1 MSNTPGLFA
10 ADDTI
15 RPLADRLRPRHLAE
29 FYGQA
34 HLLGTD
40 STLRQAVENGRLH
53 SMVFW
58 GPPGTGKTT
67 LARMIASTCD
77 AHFMSISAVLS
88 GVKDIREK
96 VAEARER
103 LERGGQRSVL
113 FVDEVHRFNKS
124 QQDAFLPHIEDG
136 TLYFVGATT
145 ENPSFELN
153 NALLSRVRVYVLKHL
168 DKNDVRQVIDRALSD
183 EQVGLGRL
191 DLQMDEGCREQLAA
205 TADGDARH
213 ALVLLELAADCARED
228 NGKRIIDES
237 VIREVTRDSFRQFD
251 KGGDHFYDQI
261 SALHK
266 SMRGSDPDAALYW
279 YCRMLDGGCD
289 PLYIA
294 RRVLRFASEDIGNA
308 DPRAAQYA
316 LYAWDTYHRLGSPE
330 GDLAIAHAIVFMS
343 CAPKS
348 NALYSAFKQA
358 MAFAKEQG
366 NQPVPMSLRN
376 APTKLMKDLGHGENY
391 RYAHDEAD
399 GFAAGAHYFPDTLE
413 AQQFYHPVERGLE
426 IKIGERLAQLR
437 AKNKAGSIKVGSNK
451 AGSNKAGS
459 NKAGY
464 LSMYRLAKYNIE
476 ISKLTFTR

>member
-1 MSNTPGLFA
+1 MNSSLELFG
-10 ADDTI
+10 ADDSV
-15 RPLADRLRPRHLAE
+15 RPLADRLRPRSLDE
-29 FYGQA
+29 FVGQS
-34 HLLGTD
+34 HLLGPD
-40 STLRQAVENGRLH
+40 STLRQAIERNRLH
-53 SMVFW
+53 SMIFW

-67 LARMIASTCD
+67 LARMIAHRCD
-77 AHFMSISAVLS
+77 AHFMSISAVLA

-103 LERGGQRSVL
+103 LQGNGQRSVL

-168 DKNDVRQVIDRALSD
+168 EKTDLRAVIDRALSNT
-183 EQVGLGRL
+183 EYGLGAQNLVMEEAHR
-191 DLQMDEGCREQLAA
+191 DLLAA

-213 ALVLLELAADCARED
+213 ALVLLELASDCARDTGD
-228 NGKRIIDES
+228 NRVIDEA
-237 VIREVTRDSFRQFD
+237 VIQEVTRDSFRQFD

-279 YCRMLDGGCD
+279 FCRMLDGGCD

-316 LYAWDTYHRLGSPE
+316 LYAWDTYQRLGSPE

-348 NALYSAFKQA
+348 NAVYTAFKQA

-376 APTKLMKDLGHGENY
+376 APTKLMKELGHGDDY
-391 RYAHDEAD
+391 RYAHDEVD
-399 GFAAGAHYFPDTLE
+399 GFAAGAHYFPDTLP
-413 AQQFYHPVERGLE
+413 AQQFYKPVNRGLE
-426 IKIGERLAQLR
+426 IKISDRLADLR
-437 AKNKAGSIKVGSNK
+437 KRNKAS
-451 AGSNKAGS
+451 
-459 NKAGY
+459 
-464 LSMYRLAKYNIE
+464 AK
-476 ISKLTFTR
+476 

>member
-1 MSNTPGLFA
+1 MSSSLNLFG
-10 ADDTI
+10 ADESVK
-15 RPLADRLRPRHLAE
+15 PLADRLRPRSLQE
-29 FYGQA
+29 FTGQT
-34 HLLGTD
+34 HLLGPD
-40 STLRQAVENGRLH
+40 STLRQAIERNRLH
-53 SMVFW
+53 SMIFW

-67 LARMIASTCD
+67 LARMIAHQCD
-77 AHFMSISAVLS
+77 AHFMSISAVLA

-103 LERGGQRSVL
+103 LDGNGQRSVL

-136 TLYFVGATT
+136 TLFFVGATT

-168 DKNDVRQVIDRALSD
+168 ETSDLRVVIDRALSD
-183 EQVGLGRL
+183 VERGLGDMNLSMDDTYR
-191 DLQMDEGCREQLAA
+191 DLLAA
-205 TADGDARH
+205 TANGDARH
-213 ALVLLELAADCARED
+213 ALVLLELASDCAREEGD
-228 NGKRIIDES
+228 KRIIDEA
-237 VIREVTRDSFRQFD
+237 VIKEVTRDSFRQFD

-279 YCRMLDGGCD
+279 FCRMLDGGCD

-316 LYAWDTYHRLGSPE
+316 LYAWDTYQRLGSPE

-348 NALYSAFKQA
+348 NAVYKAFKQA
-358 MAFAKEQG
+358 MVFAKEQG

-376 APTKLMKDLGHGENY
+376 APTKLMKELGHGEDY
-391 RYAHDEAD
+391 RYAHDEVD
-399 GFAAGAHYFPDTLE
+399 GFAAGAHYFPDTLP
-413 AQQFYHPVERGLE
+413 AQQFYEPVQRGLE
-426 IKIGERLAQLR
+426 IRIGERLADLR
-437 AKNKAGSIKVGSNK
+437 HRNKQK
-451 AGSNKAGS
+451 
-459 NKAGY
+459 
-464 LSMYRLAKYNIE
+464 
-476 ISKLTFTR
+476 

>member
-1 MSNTPGLFA
+1 MNSSLELFG
-10 ADDTI
+10 ADDSV
-15 RPLADRLRPRHLAE
+15 RPLADRLRPKCLDE
-29 FYGQA
+29 FVGQA
-34 HLLGTD
+34 HLLGPD
-40 STLRQAVENGRLH
+40 STLRQAIERNRLH
-53 SMVFW
+53 SMIFW

-67 LARMIASTCD
+67 LARMIAHRCD
-77 AHFMSISAVLS
+77 AHFMSISAVLA

-103 LERGGQRSVL
+103 LNGNGQRSVL

-136 TLYFVGATT
+136 TLFFVGATT

-168 DKNDVRQVIDRALSD
+168 EKTDLRQVIDRALQDS
-183 EQVGLGRL
+183 EHGLGQRSL
-191 DLQMDEGCREQLAA
+191 KMHEEYRDLLAA

-213 ALVLLELAADCARED
+213 ALVLLELASDCARQEGD
-228 NGKRIIDES
+228 HHVIDEA
-237 VIREVTRDSFRQFD
+237 VIKEVTRDSFRQFD

-279 YCRMLDGGCD
+279 FCRMLDGGCD

-316 LYAWDTYHRLGSPE
+316 LYAWDTYQRLGSPE

-348 NALYSAFKQA
+348 NAVYVAFKEA
-358 MAFAKEQG
+358 MKFVREQG
-366 NQPVPMSLRN
+366 NQPVPVSLRN
-376 APTKLMKDLGHGENY
+376 APTKLMKELGHGEGY
-391 RYAHDEAD
+391 RYAHDEVD
-399 GFAAGAHYFPDTLE
+399 GFAAGAHYFPDTLP
-413 AQQFYHPVERGLE
+413 AQQFYEPQAKGLE
-426 IKIGERLAQLR
+426 IKIGERLAELR
-437 AKNKAGSIKVGSNK
+437 KRNLHSSNNEN
-451 AGSNKAGS
+451 G
-459 NKAGY
+459 
-464 LSMYRLAKYNIE
+464 
-476 ISKLTFTR
+476 

>member
-1 MSNTPGLFA
+1 MTTSGQLFG
-10 ADDTI
+10 ADDSV
-15 RPLADRLRPRHLAE
+15 RPLADRLRPESLSE
-29 FYGQA
+29 FFGQS
-34 HLLGTD
+34 HLLGED
-40 STLRQAVENGRLH
+40 STLRQALERNRLH

-67 LARMIASTCD
+67 LARMIASHCD
-77 AHFMSISAVLS
+77 AHFMSLSAVLS

-96 VAEARER
+96 VAEARAR
-103 LERGGQRSVL
+103 LDTEGRRSVL

-168 DKNDVRQVIDRALSD
+168 ERADIRAVIDRALED
-183 EQVGLGRL
+183 TDRGLG
-191 DLQMDEGCREQLAA
+191 DLSIQMDDEYRDLLAA

-213 ALVLLELAADCARED
+213 ALVLLELASDCARMD
-228 NGKRIIDES
+228 GATRIIDEA

-251 KGGDHFYDQI
+251 KGGDNFYDQI

-279 YCRMLDGGCD
+279 FCRMLDGGCD
-289 PLYIA
+289 PAYIA

-308 DPRAAQYA
+308 DPRAFQHAQYA
-316 LYAWDTYHRLGSPE
+316 WDAYTRLGSPE
-330 GDLAIAHAIVFMS
+330 GELAIAHAIVFMS

-348 NALYSAFKQA
+348 NAVYRAFKEA
-358 MAFAKEQG
+358 MAFVKQSG

-376 APTKLMKDLGHGENY
+376 APTKLMSELGHGDGY
-391 RYAHDEAD
+391 RYAHDEVD

-413 AQQFYHPVERGLE
+413 PVRFYEPVERGLE
-426 IKIGERLAQLR
+426 IRIGERLRDLR
-437 AKNKAGSIKVGSNK
+437 ERNRQAGK
-451 AGSNKAGS
+451 
-459 NKAGY
+459 
-464 LSMYRLAKYNIE
+464 R
-476 ISKLTFTR
+476 